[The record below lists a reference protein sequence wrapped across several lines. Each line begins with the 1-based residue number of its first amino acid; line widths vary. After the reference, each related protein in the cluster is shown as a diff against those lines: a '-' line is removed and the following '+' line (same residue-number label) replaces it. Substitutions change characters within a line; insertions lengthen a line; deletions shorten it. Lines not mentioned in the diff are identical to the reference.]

1 MSITAPQSNV
11 QYLQSLNHRAGA
23 RVQNA
28 VQSASHKTGVDFA
41 YLMEQAAAE
50 SNFDHDAKAT
60 TSSASGLYQFIDST
74 WLAMV
79 KDHGDKYGLGQE
91 AATINAQGR
100 VSDPAMRASILALRD
115 DPKIAS
121 LMAAELAADNKA
133 YLSENFDG
141 DIGSTELYMAHFLGA
156 GKAAEFLNAEKDN
169 PSTIGAQMFPREAG
183 ANPNVFFDKQ
193 TGSPRSLEQIYTL
206 FDDKFRYDDVDFA
219 QTGRDQQD
227 SARATTAPSIPPL
240 QTEPS
245 YYARRNLR
253 NFVGAQPFVADQAR
267 ARALG
272 ARVESGRSQAQ
283 PATSSRD
290 GSLTSTAKTT
300 LQETAQRIQGTHD
313 TKNTMGR
320 QVNAGAV
327 GSELSLFEQ
336 LQYRSVTR
344 GYSRTINAPKS
355 IDQNLTENTVQNT
368 RQNNAVDS
376 AVSNPPARTATSVAP
391 PDLQAKSPSNMPQDL
406 QYGGANAWRNDE
418 FVRLFTDL

>member
-50 SNFDHDAKAT
+50 SNFDHDAKAK

-74 WLAMV
+74 WLDMV
-79 KDHGDKYGLGQE
+79 KNYGDKYGLGRE
-91 AATINAQGR
+91 ASAINAQGR
-100 VSDPAMRASILALRD
+100 VDDPALRASILALRD

-133 YLSENFDG
+133 FLSENFEG
-141 DIGSTELYMAHFLGA
+141 EIGSTELYMAHFLGA
-156 GKAAEFLNAEKDN
+156 GKAAEFLNSEKDN
-169 PSTIGAQMFPREAG
+169 ASAIGAQMFPREAG
-183 ANPNVFFDKQ
+183 ANPNVFFDKN
-193 TGSPRSLEQIYTL
+193 TGKPRSLGQIYAL

-219 QTGRDQQD
+219 QAGADQRSPPTAQLPQREQPYYGRRQ
-227 SARATTAPSIPPL
+227 
-240 QTEPS
+240 
-245 YYARRNLR
+245 LR
-253 NFVGAQPFVADQAR
+253 NFVSAQPFVADQAR

-272 ARVESGRSQAQ
+272 ARVESDPSQAP

-290 GSLTSTAKTT
+290 GGLTSTAKTT
-300 LQETAQRIQGTHD
+300 LQETAQRMQGAHSS
-313 TKNTMGR
+313 KNMNNS
-320 QVNAGAV
+320 QLNAGAV

-336 LQYRSVTR
+336 LQYRSVSRGLNTTITTAQSTVDNKAPNLAAQPVINKVETR
-344 GYSRTINAPKS
+344 SSASAAP
-355 IDQNLTENTVQNT
+355 
-368 RQNNAVDS
+368 A
-376 AVSNPPARTATSVAP
+376 
-391 PDLQAKSPSNMPQDL
+391 DLQAPATRNMPQDS
-406 QYGGANAWRNDE
+406 QYQGTNSWRNDE